1 VDGGFIERIAD
12 HLGQNARATTIFADP
27 IERDGVTIVP
37 VARARWGFG
46 GGAGRQKEGEEGT
59 GGGGGMVVTPVGY
72 IEMRKGHSTFRPIVN
87 RQLLLPLLLVAGVL
101 AFRAARKMRFGQL
114 TVED

>member
-1 VDGGFIERIAD
+1 
-12 HLGQNARATTIFADP
+12 
-27 IERDGVTIVP
+27 
-37 VARARWGFG
+37 
-46 GGAGRQKEGEEGT
+46 
-59 GGGGGMVVTPVGY
+59 
-72 IEMRKGHSTFRPIVN
+72 MRKGHSTFRPIVN